1 MQKSLK
7 ILVVR
12 FSSIGDIVLT
22 SPILRCLK
30 DQINAEVHFIT
41 KSSYRD
47 IVEKNPHIDKI
58 HTFNSSLNEVIGDI
72 KNEKFDWIIDLHH
85 NLRSLKLKRLGVKS
99 RSFHKLNIKKFLLT
113 QFKINLL
120 PNIHI
125 VDRYLEAVS
134 HLGVK
139 NDGLGLD
146 FYISNKEKI
155 NVEQRFKIVNERYIA
170 FAIGGQHKTKL
181 LTTEKIISICK
192 ILASDIVLI
201 GGKGDQLRG
210 DQISKA
216 VGKKVINTCGK
227 FSINESAYIVEKSE
241 YLITHDTGMMHIAAA
256 LNKKIVSVWGNT
268 DPVFG
273 MSPYKPNPEN
283 KIIEVEGLNCRP
295 CSKIGFDKCPKGH
308 FNCINN
314 IDVNLFIN
322 E

>member
-139 NDGLGLD
+139 NDRLGLD

-201 GGKGDQLRG
+201 GGKEDQLRG

-216 VGKKVINTCGK
+216 VGKKAINTCGK

-256 LNKKIVSVWGNT
+256 FKMKIISVWGNT
-268 DPVFG
+268 VTDFG
-273 MSPYKPNPEN
+273 MKPYLKNAEN
-283 KIIEVEGLNCRP
+283 KIVEVDNL
-295 CSKIGFDKCPKGH
+295 SQLKIHVFC
-308 FNCINN
+308 
-314 IDVNLFIN
+314 
-322 E
+322 